1 MFGCIGCRDIK
12 KGILHR
18 YYCAV
23 MFCYESLFRR
33 YDVDSSKGNI
43 SSSRQAGS
51 DDDKT

>member
-1 MFGCIGCRDIK
+1 MFVILKKVYCIG
-12 KGILHR
+12 
-18 YYCAV
+18 

-51 DDDKT
+51 DDKT